1 MKGDVDI
8 APTYICVYVYLY
20 KTNYSYF
27 CILS

>member
-1 MKGDVDI
+1 MKGDVGI
-8 APTYICVYVYLY
+8 APTYIYVYVYLY